1 MFSDLAEKLAVDHLV
16 TFIWEQ
22 TFIQMKMLQLNL
34 NQSRHDIHNLILNQ
48 IFIGWFFRMFQDQ
61 MFQNNPFRKMQGG
74 IGIPAI
80 RWAGSEG
87 DYNVLVSDPC

>member
-1 MFSDLAEKLAVDHLV
+1 
-16 TFIWEQ
+16 
-22 TFIQMKMLQLNL
+22 
-34 NQSRHDIHNLILNQ
+34 
-48 IFIGWFFRMFQDQ
+48 MFQVQ
-61 MFQNNPFRKMQGG
+61 MFKNNPFRKMQGG